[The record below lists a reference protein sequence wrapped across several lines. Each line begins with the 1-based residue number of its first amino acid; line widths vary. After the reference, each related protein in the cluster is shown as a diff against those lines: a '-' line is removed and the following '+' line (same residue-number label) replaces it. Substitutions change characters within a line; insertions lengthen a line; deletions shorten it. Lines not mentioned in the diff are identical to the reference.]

1 MESTKKQQKTPT
13 LWHWE
18 EPKEGMS
25 LEDCEEIIA
34 QNTRFDR
41 ETRFTIQFMFV

>member
-1 MESTKKQQKTPT
+1 MESKEKKLVIPT

-25 LEDCEEIIA
+25 LEDCEKIVAENI
-34 QNTRFDR
+34 RFDR
-41 ETRFTIQFMFV
+41 EKRFTMQIMFV

>member
-1 MESTKKQQKTPT
+1 MESTRNKQTTPT

-18 EPKEGMS
+18 EPEEGMS
-25 LEDCEEIIA
+25 LEDCEKIVAE
-34 QNTRFDR
+34 NYRFDK